1 MVHIGIFHFSSHGWR
16 ELRESLRVQP
26 LEMGG
31 MQFSSQVPLTFTLYE
46 ISDLNLIPN
55 VLMFS
60 PDLGK
65 VQQRSMLGEGIFH
78 YLIIS
83 QCINRVLNLA
93 GANDFL
99 WNWSWQKMGA
109 VVNNSNFTPFGGG
122 QRLCPGLELSRLEI
136 SVFLHHLVTTFSYVL
151 FLFLNTTKLK
161 YSKDMSLPED
171 VLLFWI

>member
-1 MVHIGIFHFSSHGWR
+1 
-16 ELRESLRVQP
+16 
-26 LEMGG
+26 

-99 WNWSWQKMGA
+99 
-109 VVNNSNFTPFGGG
+109 
-122 QRLCPGLELSRLEI
+122 
-136 SVFLHHLVTTFSYVL
+136 
-151 FLFLNTTKLK
+151 
-161 YSKDMSLPED
+161 
-171 VLLFWI
+171 